1 MTGSRLTGSA
11 AGARTPPSPAS
22 RSAPDVAADRSRT
35 YTATVTQ
42 DDRRR
47 VMVPVPFQPD
57 DAWGAKLE
65 HPVAG
70 TVNGMTV
77 RAVIEPLD
85 DGWGF
90 VLGPAWR
97 RDCGVEAGDS
107 VEVVLYPEGPQR
119 EDLAPDIA
127 DALAAEPAA
136 AGFFDALAQ
145 YYRRA
150 YLRWVDGTKRRPE
163 LRAER
168 IAEVV
173 ELLKAGVKER
183 PKP

>member
-1 MTGSRLTGSA
+1 MGG
-11 AGARTPPSPAS
+11 
-22 RSAPDVAADRSRT
+22 RSRT

-42 DDRRR
+42 DGRRR
-47 VMVPVPFQPD
+47 VLVPVPFEPD
-57 DAWGAKLE
+57 EAWGAKPE

-70 TVNGMTV
+70 TVNGMGV
-77 RAVIEPLD
+77 RGVVEALG
-85 DGWGF
+85 DGWGI

-97 RDCGVEAGDS
+97 RDCGVAPGDTVA
-107 VEVVLYPEGPQR
+107 VELFPEGPQR

-127 DALAAEPAA
+127 AALEAQPAA
-136 AGFFDALAQ
+136 GAFFDGLAQ
-145 YYRRA
+145 FYRRA
-150 YLRWVDGTKRRPE
+150 YLRWIDGTKRRPE
-163 LRAER
+163 VRAER